1 MSDRSDRICI
11 VGAGPGGLAAA
22 AAMQSR
28 GVPFD
33 IIDAGQ
39 ELGGIWDIDRP
50 GTPMYDSAHFISS
63 KTLSGL
69 PGFPMPDH
77 YPDYPGH
84 TEVLAYVRAY
94 AREHDLERHVTSGRR
109 VVAAKPEPDEG
120 WSIELD
126 SGETRIYAGLCAA
139 TGSNWHPLTA
149 EVAGDFDGEAY
160 HSQRYRSREEF
171 RGKRVLIVGGGN
183 SGCDIACDAA
193 QSADRAFISLRRGY
207 HFIPKYV
214 LGKPSDVFAHT
225 GPTLPAW
232 LEQRVFS
239 FLIGRLLVGDLTKY
253 GLPKPDHPILESHPI
268 MNTEILEHLEKGRLE
283 VRPDIEELRGDSVA
297 FTDGTEER
305 IDLILWATGYE
316 RRYPFLDAADLDI
329 RDGAIDLFLN
339 SVSSAPPRSVLHR
352 PVRDGRRGIPTIRP
366 SSRPHSTLPRCA
378 PGRGLGRRVRP
389 TAGHGV
395 SRPEGWAALCTPTT

>member
-1 MSDRSDRICI
+1 MTDRLDLIV
-11 VGAGPGGLAAA
+11 VGAGPCGIAVGATARKAGLSCVLFDKGCITNSLVSYPYYMTFFSTAVLLEVE
-22 AAMQSR
+22 
-28 GVPFD
+28 GVPFT
-33 IIDAGQ
+33 IPNAKP
-39 ELGGIWDIDRP
+39 DRRE
-50 GTPMYDSAHFISS
+50 A
-63 KTLSGL
+63 
-69 PGFPMPDH
+69 
-77 YPDYPGH
+77 
-84 TEVLAYVRAY
+84 LAYYRKVVEHWKVDVRQY
-94 AREHDLERHVTSGRR
+94 ESVEEVFGGEGDFTVRTLKSGGKEGTYLAEA
-109 VVAAKPEPDEG
+109 VV
-120 WSIELD
+120 I
-126 SGETRIYAGLCAA
+126 A
-139 TGSNWHPLTA
+139 TGGFQAPNYLGVP
-149 EVAGDFDGEAY
+149 GEDLPRVHHYY
-160 HSQRYRSREEF
+160 HEPYPYYDQN
-171 RGKRVLIVGGGN
+171 VLVVGGGN

-395 SRPEGWAALCTPTT
+395 SRPEGWAALRRQPAPHLLRED